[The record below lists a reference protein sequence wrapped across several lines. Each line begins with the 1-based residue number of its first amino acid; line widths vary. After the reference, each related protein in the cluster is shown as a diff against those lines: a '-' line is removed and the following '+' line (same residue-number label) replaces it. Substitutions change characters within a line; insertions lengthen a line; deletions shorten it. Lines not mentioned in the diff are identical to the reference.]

1 MGLLQLLPALIQ
13 EGQAGLI
20 AIGAGLCV
28 CTGTFSAIGEGMIC
42 SHAIDAISRNPSEA
56 GRFQKLMILAVALD
70 ESTAI
75 YALVVA
81 MLIIFVVGA

>member
-1 MGLLQLLPALIQ
+1 MGFLHLLPALIQ
-13 EGQAGLI
+13 EGQAGLV
-20 AIGAGLCV
+20 AIGAALCV
-28 CTGTFSAIGEGMIC
+28 CTGTFSAIGEAMIC
-42 SHAIDAISRNPSEA
+42 SHAIDAISRNPSES

-75 YALVVA
+75 YAFVVA